1 MKITPSS
8 FRRGV
13 KWVLSLLLFH
23 FVGFLL
29 YSFLIGNIV
38 RSLYYMDEN
47 LGATHGVLIAFQCLY
62 WLLIAFWAV
71 FRGEMTYADVQR
83 NIKNAAKEEGFSAM
97 RYFTITFVKDWVW
110 KTAAFIIFQLPFT
123 AFFAGFGL
131 ALDEGMT
138 IIEKFY
144 MANAGFYAAT
154 GSALVGLLL
163 SAVYF
168 FVIMVAVNYISYQLI
183 LKRRL

>member
-1 MKITPSS
+1 MKLTPSS

-38 RSLYYMDEN
+38 RPLYYVDEN
-47 LGATHGVLIAFQCLY
+47 LGAAHGVLIAFQCLY
-62 WLLIAFWAV
+62 WFLISFWVV
-71 FRGEMTYADVQR
+71 FRGEMSYADVQR

-97 RYFTITFVKDWVW
+97 GYFTHTFVKDWLW
-110 KTAAFIIFQLPFT
+110 KTAAFVILQIPFT

-131 ALDEGMT
+131 ALDESMT
-138 IIEKFY
+138 VIEKFY
-144 MANAGFYAAT
+144 MTNAGFYTAT
-154 GSALVGLLL
+154 GSAIVGLLM

-168 FVIMVAVNYISYQLI
+168 FVIMVAVNYVSYQLV